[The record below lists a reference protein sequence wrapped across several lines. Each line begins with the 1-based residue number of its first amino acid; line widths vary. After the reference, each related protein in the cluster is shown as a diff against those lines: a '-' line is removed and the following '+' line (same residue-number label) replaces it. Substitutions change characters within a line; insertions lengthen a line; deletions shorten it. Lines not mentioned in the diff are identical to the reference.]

1 MLKLKQL
8 KLVLR
13 VLKLP
18 STCTS
23 YTVIHTFFHSV
34 VIKVLLKMSTRDFE
48 LRSELIDL
56 KMLMKDG
63 QGTEWGVW
71 S

>member
-23 YTVIHTFFHSV
+23 YTVIHTFFSFSC
-34 VIKVLLKMSTRDFE
+34 KVLLKMSARDFE

>member
-1 MLKLKQL
+1 MYKLHSH
-8 KLVLR
+8 
-13 VLKLP
+13 P
-18 STCTS
+18 
-23 YTVIHTFFHSV
+23 HFFSFSC
-34 VIKVLLKMSTRDFE
+34 KVLLKMATRDFE

-63 QGTEWGVW
+63 QGTEWKVW